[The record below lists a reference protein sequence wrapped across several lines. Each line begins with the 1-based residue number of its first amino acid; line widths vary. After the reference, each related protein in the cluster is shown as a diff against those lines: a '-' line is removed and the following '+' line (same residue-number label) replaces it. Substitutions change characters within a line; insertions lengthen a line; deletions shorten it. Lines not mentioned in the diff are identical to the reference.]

1 MSDGLIKIAD
11 GFSMVAEGIRIL
23 NEMGINVDAGLAKVK
38 PERADK
44 TEKTF
49 GKAKEGTAE
58 LKIEEI
64 RAVLAEKS
72 QSGKTKEIRDL
83 LQQFG
88 VAKLSAVAAEDYP
101 ELMKKAKVL

>member
-11 GFSMVAEGIRIL
+11 GFSLVAEGIRLL
-23 NEMGINVDAGLAKVK
+23 NEMDITVDRRLTKERPVQPEKEKKAAGITK
-38 PERADK
+38 EDK
-44 TEKTF
+44 
-49 GKAKEGTAE
+49 AE

-72 QSGKTKEIRDL
+72 QSGKTKEIREL

-88 VAKLSAVAAEDYP
+88 VAKLSAVAAEDYQ
-101 ELMKKAKVL
+101 ELMKKVRAL

>member
-1 MSDGLIKIAD
+1 MNDGLAKIAD
-11 GFSMVAEGIRIL
+11 GFSLIAEGIRGL
-23 NEMGINVDAGLAKVK
+23 NECGINVVNEVPKGKSEQTEK
-38 PERADK
+38 PEAAA
-44 TEKTF
+44 
-49 GKAKEGTAE
+49 GKAKEEKAE
-58 LKIEEI
+58 LKVEDI

-101 ELMKKAKVL
+101 ELMKKAQVL

>member
-11 GFSMVAEGIRIL
+11 GFFMVAEGIRIL
-23 NEMGINVDAGLAKVK
+23 NETGINVDAGLAKEK

-44 TEKTF
+44 TEKTS
-49 GKAKEGTAE
+49 GKAKEETAE

-101 ELMKKAKVL
+101 ELRKKAKVL

>member
-1 MSDGLIKIAD
+1 MNDGLAKIAD
-11 GFSMVAEGIRIL
+11 GFSLIAEGIRVL
-23 NEMGINVDAGLAKVK
+23 NELGINVETELTKVK
-38 PERADK
+38 AKQTKKPEVAADTAK
-44 TEKTF
+44 AEK
-49 GKAKEGTAE
+49 AE
-58 LKIEEI
+58 LKVEDI

-101 ELMKKAKVL
+101 ELMKKAQVL

>member
-11 GFSMVAEGIRIL
+11 GFSLVAEGIRLL
-23 NEMGINVDAGLAKVK
+23 NEMDITVDRRLTKERSVQPKKEEKAAGITK
-38 PERADK
+38 EDK
-44 TEKTF
+44 
-49 GKAKEGTAE
+49 AE

-72 QSGKTKEIRDL
+72 QSGKTKEIREL

-101 ELMKKAKVL
+101 ELMKKARAL

>member
-1 MSDGLIKIAD
+1 MSDGLVKIAD
-11 GFSMVAEGIRIL
+11 GFSLVAEGIRVL
-23 NEMGINVDAGLAKVK
+23 NEMGFNVDAGLAKVK
-38 PERADK
+38 PEQADK
-44 TEKTF
+44 TEKPA
-49 GKAKEGTAE
+49 GKAKEETAE